1 MTTEKKKERILG
13 VDFGERRAGLALGVG
28 GVTAPLGVFKIRGG
42 GVETLISEIVRIC
55 LEEKVEKIVLGLP
68 LNARG
73 EPTPQSLKVREF
85 GKRLARR
92 VGRPVIFWDEFQS
105 SKEALQEAIALD
117 VSQKRRRTLDDIAAM
132 VMLRRYLADSG
143 GP

>member
-1 MTTEKKKERILG
+1 
-13 VDFGERRAGLALGVG
+13 
-28 GVTAPLGVFKIRGG
+28 VTAPLGVFKIRGG
-42 GVETLISEIVRIC
+42 DVEILISEITRVC
-55 LEEKVEKIVLGLP
+55 LEEKIEKIVLGLP

-92 VGRPVIFWDEFQS
+92 VGRPVVFWDEFQS

-117 VSQKRRRTLDDIAAM
+117 ISQKRRRTLDDIAAM
-132 VMLRRYLADSG
+132 VMLRRYFADSEG
-143 GP
+143 L

>member
-1 MTTEKKKERILG
+1 MTEKKKERILG

-42 GVETLISEIVRIC
+42 DVEILISEITRVC
-55 LEEKVEKIVLGLP
+55 LEEKIERIVLGLP

-92 VGRPVIFWDEFQS
+92 VGRPVVFWDEFQS
-105 SKEALQEAIALD
+105 SKEALWEAIALD
-117 VSQKRRRTLDDIAAM
+117 ISQKRRRTLDDIAAM
-132 VMLRRYLADSG
+132 VMLRRYLADSEG
-143 GP
+143 L

>member
-1 MTTEKKKERILG
+1 MTEKKKERILG

-42 GVETLISEIVRIC
+42 DVEILISEITRVC
-55 LEEKVEKIVLGLP
+55 LEEKIEKIVLGLP

-92 VGRPVIFWDEFQS
+92 VGRPVVFWDEFQS

-117 VSQKRRRTLDDIAAM
+117 ISQKRRRTLDDIAAM
-132 VMLRRYLADSG
+132 VMLRRYFADSEG
-143 GP
+143 L